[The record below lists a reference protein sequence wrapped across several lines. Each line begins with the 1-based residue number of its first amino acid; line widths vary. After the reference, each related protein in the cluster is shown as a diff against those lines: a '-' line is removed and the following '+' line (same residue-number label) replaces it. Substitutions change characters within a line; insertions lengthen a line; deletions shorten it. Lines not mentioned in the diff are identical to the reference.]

1 MYGHI
6 HTHTHTLTLTHSLRA
21 GRNPKKNNQ
30 RELVIFDQIEALI
43 ISE

>member
-1 MYGHI
+1 MD
-6 HTHTHTLTLTHSLRA
+6 THSLSLTQSRHES
-21 GRNPKKNNQ
+21 KNNQ